1 MKYKILAAVLAA
13 ALLLSVTA
21 LAAEGQQGVPPQAQS
36 EGTQAVPQNGE
47 TQTAPQ
53 SGEAEPPSQDGEQP
67 APEEAEYIPDPVGSI
82 SFQNLERRMREG
94 NLSLMALEENIQ
106 SIQVTDFDKMYED
119 IRKGL
124 NGIASAQWMMT
135 NLGQGDSY
143 ASAAMSQSYAS
154 MRDTFEDLKSGK
166 IQKNSADA
174 VRQLQNAQE
183 QMVMAAQSMY
193 IALADMELTGQSL
206 DRSLAALD
214 RTLQELE
221 LRHQMGQISSLTL
234 KQAQGG
240 RVSLVSGQQTL
251 DMNMENLKTQL
262 ELMIGAELTGQIRLG
277 ALPAVTGEELDAM
290 DLEKDLETAREN
302 SYSLYAAKV
311 TLDNARQDYWDAGG
325 SPYYENDTRYQ
336 FQSAKHTWQAAQYTY
351 HAAVQNFE
359 TAFRTLYL
367 QVGDYRQVLA
377 AARTSLAVEQDNFAA
392 SQLKFEQGTISQN
405 ALLEA
410 QDKVTEAQETV
421 DGAVIDLFSAYNNY
435 RWAVDRGILN

>member
-1 MKYKILAAVLAA
+1 MRRKMLSMTLAA

-21 LAAEGQQGVPPQAQS
+21 LAEEGQSAPPDAPAAQMEATAVENGADS
-36 EGTQAVPQNGE
+36 AQPEPGEGSPALE
-47 TQTAPQ
+47 
-53 SGEAEPPSQDGEQP
+53 EP
-67 APEEAEYIPDPVGSI
+67 EYIPDPVGSL
-82 SFQNLERRMREG
+82 SFQNLETRMREG
-94 NLSLMALEENIQ
+94 NLSMLALEENIQ

-119 IRKGL
+119 LRKGL

-135 NLGQGDSY
+135 SLGQGGSY

-154 MRDTFEDLKSGK
+154 MRETFEDLKSGK

-174 VRQLQNAQE
+174 VRQLENAQD
-183 QMVMAAQSMY
+183 QMVMAAQSIY
-193 IALADMELTGQSL
+193 IALAEMELTGQSL

-214 RTLQELE
+214 RSLQELE

-251 DMNMENLKTQL
+251 DMNMENLNIQL
-262 ELMIGAELTGQIRLG
+262 ELMAGGELTGQTRLG
-277 ALPAVTGEELDAM
+277 PLPAVTPEQLGTM
-290 DLEKDLETAREN
+290 DLEKDLEAARET
-302 SYSLYAAKV
+302 SYSLYAAKLA
-311 TLDNARQDYWDAGG
+311 LDGARDAYWDAGG

-336 FQSAKHTWQAAQYTY
+336 FQSAKHTWQAAQHTY
-351 HAAVQNFE
+351 NAAVQNFE

-367 QVGDYRQVLA
+367 QVKDYQQVLA
-377 AARTSLAVEQDNFAA
+377 AARTSLAVEEDSFAA
-392 SQLKFEQGTISQN
+392 AQLKFEQGTISQN

-410 QDKVTEAQETV
+410 KDKVSAAQETV
-421 DGAVIDLFSAYNNY
+421 DGAEIDLFSAYNNY